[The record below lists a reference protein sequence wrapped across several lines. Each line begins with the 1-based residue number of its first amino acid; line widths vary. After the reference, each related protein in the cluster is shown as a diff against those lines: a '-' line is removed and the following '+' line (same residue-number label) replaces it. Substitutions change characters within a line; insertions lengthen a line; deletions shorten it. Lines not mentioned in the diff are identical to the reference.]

1 MAGTK
6 KFTYGYEE
14 YGKGGKNA
22 ETMVDDILADPE
34 FAELDGVTVG
44 CWGSAYEDDCQ
55 PIIDGIIQE
64 KEKFSHIKK
73 LFIGDMDF
81 EECEVSWIIQGNYS
95 ELWKAMPQL
104 TEFTVKGS
112 TDLTLGDIDLPNLK
126 SLEVIC
132 GGLPTDI
139 IKSVQNAKLP
149 NLERLVLYIGVEG
162 YGFDGS
168 AEDIKEMLE
177 KSDFPK
183 LKYLGIVDSEIQDEL
198 AEVVLNCKYMD
209 KIETLDLSYGTL
221 TDKGGDLIA
230 EKIGG
235 FPNIK
240 KVELEHH
247 FLSDEGIKRL
257 EDAVKAA
264 GKEIRIEDQMRADEY
279 GGQIYYY
286 AMLTE

>member
-14 YGKGGKNA
+14 YDEGGKSA
-22 ETMVDDILADPE
+22 ETMVDDILVDPE
-34 FAELDGVTVG
+34 FAKLDGVTVG
-44 CWGSAYEDDCQ
+44 CWGAAYEDDCQ

-81 EECEVSWIIQGNYS
+81 EECEVSWIIQGDYS

-112 TDLTLGDIDLPNLK
+112 TDLTLGDIDLPDLK
-126 SLEVIC
+126 SLEIIC

-149 NLERLVLYIGVEG
+149 NLERLVLYIGAEE

-230 EKIGG
+230 DKIGG

-240 KVELEHH
+240 KIELEHH

-257 EDAVKAA
+257 EAAVKAA
-264 GKEIRIEDQMRADEY
+264 GKEIRIEDQMSADEY
-279 GGQIYYY
+279 GGEIYYY

>member
-14 YGKGGKNA
+14 YDEGGKNA

-34 FAELDGVTVG
+34 FADLDGVTVG

-81 EECEVSWIIQGNYS
+81 EECEVSWIIQGDYS

-126 SLEVIC
+126 SLEIIC

-221 TDKGGDLIA
+221 TDKGADLIA

-240 KVELEHH
+240 NIELEHH
-247 FLSDEGIKRL
+247 FLSDEGIERL
-257 EDAVKAA
+257 KAAVNAA

-279 GGQIYYY
+279 GGEIYYY

>member
-6 KFTYGYEE
+6 KFTYGFEE
-14 YGKGGKNA
+14 YDEGGKSA
-22 ETMVDDILADPE
+22 ETMVDDILSDPE

-81 EECEVSWIIQGNYS
+81 EECEVSWIIQGDYS

-149 NLERLVLYIGVEG
+149 NLERLVLYIGSEN

-168 AEDIKEMLE
+168 AENIKEMLE

-198 AEVVLNCKYMD
+198 AEAVLNCKYMD

-221 TDKGGDLIA
+221 TDKGADLIA

-240 KVELEHH
+240 KIELEHH
-247 FLSDEGIKRL
+247 FLSDEGIERL
-257 EDAVKAA
+257 EAAVTAA

-279 GGQIYYY
+279 GGEIYYY